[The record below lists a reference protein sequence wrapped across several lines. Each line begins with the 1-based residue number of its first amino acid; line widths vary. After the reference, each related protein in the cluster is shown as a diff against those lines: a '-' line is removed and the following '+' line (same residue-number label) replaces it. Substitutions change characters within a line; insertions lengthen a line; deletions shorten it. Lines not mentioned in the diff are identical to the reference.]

1 MKTQMDTQKN
11 SEIAVKKKKKKSVF
25 LYKSLSLTCQQLNYL
40 AEIALLPVEML
51 YTSCQF
57 LMTVSSNK
65 RNNEFYHILKG
76 LIKIN

>member
-1 MKTQMDTQKN
+1 MDTQKN
-11 SEIAVKKKKKKSVF
+11 SEIALKKKKKKSVF

>member
-11 SEIAVKKKKKKSVF
+11 SEIAVKKKKKKGVF

>member
-11 SEIAVKKKKKKSVF
+11 SEIAVKKKKKSVF